1 MALKDIVLKLIID
14 GKESLVTLDK
24 LDSKTLGLGRSVKN
38 LAGAMGLAF
47 GAHEVINFMKD
58 SVALVQRENEVIGK
72 LNATLT
78 STNYAAGMMS
88 DELIELAN
96 NLEELTNYKF
106 DDKDIIDAEG
116 LLLTFKRINRE
127 VFPEAMRLA
136 LDLSVRFDQD
146 LTTSVK
152 QLGKALDDPERG
164 LTALRKAGVLFTD
177 AQQDQINALIKNNDL
192 LSAQKMIMAELST
205 QVSGSAAASVDEYT
219 KKLNRLNEVLES
231 IQSTIGNI
239 LTEGAIGWLDWLEG
253 FSKTGSFAGAMMYL
267 KAKQQQ
273 PKLRGTTTGDLI
285 QEARISATDEIAG
298 KSDAEIRKLIE
309 KNKALTKASFMGFDE
324 FGIPLDPDGTIRV
337 LNAKLAVYQ
346 TALIKTDKKVTDDK
360 KKNVYD
366 LAQYQKDLEE
376 IHYQDLME
384 LNDEFYKAQRE
395 ALDDLP
401 LLPDY
406 EGKPIKSINDL
417 WDEMEDGGKIAISGL
432 MGATDS
438 FWQNFIMDGRQAKDG
453 WDALWLSFK
462 NSALQ
467 QLGDILASSFFDS
480 LVDSIGGGK
489 ESGGGGFW
497 DTIFDIG
504 ELVLPF
510 LGKGG
515 IATKPTP
522 AIVGDVPEAIIPL
535 DRFDFG
541 VGSGSIERKLDQ
553 VITAFENKQFEI
565 DMYKFRSVNKR
576 LDDIENSL
584 RIK

>member
-1 MALKDIVLKLIID
+1 MALKDIVLKLVID

-24 LDSKTLGLGRSVKN
+24 VDNKFFGLQKKVKN
-38 LAGAMGLAF
+38 LASAMGLAF
-47 GAHEVINFMKD
+47 GAYEVIGFMKD
-58 SVALVQRENEVIGK
+58 SIALVQRENEVIGK
-72 LNATLT
+72 LNATLK
-78 STNYAAGMMS
+78 STNFAAGMTS
-88 DELIELAN
+88 DELVTLAN

-219 KKLNRLNEVLES
+219 LKVNRLNEALES
-231 IQSTIGNI
+231 VSLTIGQI
-239 LTEGAIGWLDWLEG
+239 LTYGGIGFLDWLEG
-253 FSKTGSFAGAMMYL
+253 FSKTGSMDGAMVYL
-267 KAKQQQ
+267 KTKQQQ
-273 PKLRGTTTGDLI
+273 SKWTPSTDADYLN
-285 QEARISATDEIAG
+285 EARIRATSEIQG
-298 KSDAEIRKLIE
+298 KSDADIRKIIAH
-309 KNKALTKASFMGFDE
+309 NRAMYNASFMGLDQ
-324 FGIPLDPDGTIRV
+324 FGVPADPEGTLAM

-366 LAQYQKDLEE
+366 LAQYQKDLEA

-467 QLGDILASSFFDS
+467 QLGDILSNELFAS
-480 LVDSIGGGK
+480 LVNSGGK
-489 ESGGGGFW
+489 ESGGGSFL
-497 DTIFDIG
+497 DDLFSAVTT
-504 ELVLPF
+504 VLPF
-510 LGKGG
+510 LGSGG